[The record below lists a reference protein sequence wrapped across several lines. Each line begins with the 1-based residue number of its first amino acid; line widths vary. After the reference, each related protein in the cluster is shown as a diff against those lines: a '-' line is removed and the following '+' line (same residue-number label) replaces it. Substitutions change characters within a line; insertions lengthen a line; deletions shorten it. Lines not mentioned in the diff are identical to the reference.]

1 MHRSERTQ
9 QAKALVNENGKV
21 RELEVSGRV
30 PTALGLPEL
39 GEGQDSIVYL
49 HPLSFRLSS

>member
-9 QAKALVNENGKV
+9 QAKALANENGKV